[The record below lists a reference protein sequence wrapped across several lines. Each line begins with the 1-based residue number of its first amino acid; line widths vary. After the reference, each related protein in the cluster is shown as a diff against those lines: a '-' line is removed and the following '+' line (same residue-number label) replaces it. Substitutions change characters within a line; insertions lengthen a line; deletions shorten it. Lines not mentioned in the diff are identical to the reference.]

1 MITEGISCS
10 SRGQKRAR
18 TANSDSTSTDED
30 NNNIILHR
38 FASLVEL
45 VEQSKEENGTG
56 KWLHDIDHQEVVML
70 SVCVRKIS
78 NWMWKV
84 KYRIVLVRP
93 LLCDWRRKLIVP
105 FSQQIRL
112 KTKISGNLDTWI
124 FLCIGQFA
132 FFVLSF
138 SLKTCLWYFPSSFL
152 SDQLVCRF
160 Y

>member
-18 TANSDSTSTDED
+18 TANSDSTSPDED

-38 FASLVEL
+38 FTSLVEL

-70 SVCVRKIS
+70 SVCVKKIF

-84 KYRIVLVRP
+84 DR
-93 LLCDWRRKLIVP
+93 CRKLIVP

-112 KTKISGNLDTWI
+112 KTKISGNLDTCI

-138 SLKTCLWYFPSSFL
+138 SLKTCL
-152 SDQLVCRF
+152 
-160 Y
+160 

>member
-18 TANSDSTSTDED
+18 TANSDSTSPDED

-38 FASLVEL
+38 FTSLVEL

-70 SVCVRKIS
+70 SV
-78 NWMWKV
+78 WMWKV

-93 LLCDWRRKLIVP
+93 LLCDWCRKLIVP

-112 KTKISGNLDTWI
+112 KTKISGNLDTCI

-138 SLKTCLWYFPSSFL
+138 SLKTCSWYFPLSFL
-152 SDQLVCRF
+152 SD
-160 Y
+160 